1 VSTELIA
8 GIVALILSL
17 VGGGVGWS
25 QVRKH
30 GEAKREIKQL
40 RAEIKALEFEIMS
53 LVNPAP
59 DVDQSG
65 RLLRSLSDDAA

>member
-1 VSTELIA
+1 MSIELIG
-8 GIVALILSL
+8 GIISLVLAL

-40 RAEIKALEFEIMS
+40 RAEIKALEFEIMA

-59 DVDQSG
+59 DVNESG
-65 RLLRSLSDDAA
+65 RLLHSLADGDS